1 LKFLTIVITW
11 LALCV
16 PAWAAPPASIKAS
29 YEIFSN
35 GMKIGKIDEIFSRN
49 KDRYTLSST
58 TTPLGLLAIFK
69 PQKVFISS
77 SGLINA
83 QGLRP
88 LRFEYQREGDASKT
102 VSAEFDWPK
111 QQLTLINPALRSTIT
126 LPEGTQ
132 DRLSAMYQFM
142 FLTLKNTA
150 TVSFPMTN
158 GSKLDDYHYAT
169 GALQKLDTPAGQ
181 FNSLYLDSQAKP
193 GEHRTELWLATQR
206 YNLPCKVVI
215 TDGKGE
221 QLTQVLN
228 VLKIVP

>member
-1 LKFLTIVITW
+1 MKFLTIVITW

-16 PAWAAPPASIKAS
+16 PAWASPHASIKAS

-35 GMKIGKIDEIFSRN
+35 GLKIGKIDEVFTRN
-49 KDRYTLSST
+49 KDRYTLNST
-58 TTPLGLLAIFK
+58 TTPLGLLAVFK

-77 SGLINA
+77 NGLINT

-102 VSAEFDWPK
+102 VSAEFDWK
-111 QQLTLINPALRSTIT
+111 KHQLTLINPVQHNTIV
-126 LPEGTQ
+126 LPEYTQ

-142 FLTLKNTA
+142 FLTLKNNA

-169 GALQKLDTPAGQ
+169 GVVQKLDTPAGQ

-193 GEHRTELWLATQR
+193 GEHRTELWLATKH
-206 YNLPCKVVI
+206 YNLPCKIVI
-215 TDGKGE
+215 TDTKGE
-221 QLTQVLN
+221 QLTQILSA
-228 VLKIVP
+228 LKIVP